1 MMRQARTAASAAAVL
16 VCFVAAGAVGAQF
29 PAAQADVQRGK
40 QLYGQYCARCHG
52 AAGRGDGADAKKLG
66 FFPRDFTLGAYKCRC
81 TPTGELPTDADLFRT
96 VTRGLPGTPMQAH
109 DKEMSEADRWAV
121 VSYIKTL
128 SPAFTKGNRANC
140 AAAPNAPAG
149 SAETVADGKALYR
162 LMQCDKCHGRTGRG
176 DGPAAASLKDDWGRP
191 IKAYNFVAIRNF
203 KCGNDD
209 ADLFRTLQTGLTGSP
224 MPSYASALVFSR
236 DLFTPAVL
244 QAYGPPADVK
254 ELTDYVARQ
263 PDQAALGTMSAA
275 DRQSL
280 SERRTWALVQYLRSL
295 FR

>member
-1 MMRQARTAASAAAVL
+1 MTRQTMIAGAAVAFL
-16 VCFVAAGAVGAQF
+16 AAVIASGTVGAQSTGI
-29 PAAQADVQRGK
+29 QADAQQGK
-40 QLYGQYCARCHG
+40 QLYGKYCARCHG

-96 VTRGLPGTPMQAH
+96 VTRGLPGTPMPAH
-109 DKEMSEADRWAV
+109 GKEMSDLERWAV
-121 VSYIKTL
+121 VKYVKSL
-128 SPAFTKGNRANC
+128 SPAFKNGNRATC
-140 AAAPNAPAG
+140 AAAPAAPAEA
-149 SAETVADGKALYR
+149 AELVADGKALYR
-162 LMQCDKCHGRTGRG
+162 LMQCDKCHGRSGRG

-191 IKAYNFVAIRNF
+191 IKAYNFVAIRSF

-224 MPSYASALVFSR
+224 MPSYASALAFPR

-254 ELTDYVARQ
+254 ELTDYLAHQ

-275 DRQSL
+275 DRQIL
-280 SERRTWALVQYLRSL
+280 SERRTWALVQHLRSL